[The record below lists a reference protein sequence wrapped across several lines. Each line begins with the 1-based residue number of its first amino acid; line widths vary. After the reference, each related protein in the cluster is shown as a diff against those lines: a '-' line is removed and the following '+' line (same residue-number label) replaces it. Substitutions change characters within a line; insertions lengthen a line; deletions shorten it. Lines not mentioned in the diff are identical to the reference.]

1 MVCSATGCVTPVI
14 YGVSSYVI
22 SGMLHKNMTAI
33 TLAVLAAPFVMAS
46 VFQFVINSTNDLSN
60 KKTGIVECPCRRYEM
75 HHSSFVG
82 PTQKIDREW

>member
-1 MVCSATGCVTPVI
+1 MVTPVI

-46 VFQFVINSTNDLSN
+46 VFQFVINSTNNLSN
-60 KKTGIVECPCRRYEM
+60 KEVGFLECFCVRYKI
-75 HHSSFVG
+75 HDLCVVS